1 MTTTLLSA
9 DEYFAMGDTLP
20 RWTQLIQGEVIVS
33 HPRLRHQRLVS
44 HIHVSIVNWSNVK
57 RNRGESPHTVDIR
70 IDDLN
75 VVAPDVLWFAEG
87 RLPDDAVYL
96 TILPDVAVEVRSPST
111 WRYDVG
117 VKYSM
122 YERAGLPELWLVDSE
137 ANTVLVFRR
146 SSPTAPTFDVAH
158 ELGVGETL
166 TSPLLPEFSLDVTD
180 LFNR

>member
-9 DEYFAMGDTLP
+9 EEYFAMGDTLP

-44 HIHVSIVNWSNVK
+44 HIHVSIVNWSHQK
-57 RNRGESPHTVDIR
+57 PNRGECPHTVDIR

-75 VVAPDVLWFAEG
+75 VVAPDVLWFSEG

-96 TILPDVAVEVRSPST
+96 SIIPDLAVEVRSPST

-117 VKYSM
+117 IKYSM
-122 YERAGLPELWLVDSE
+122 YERAGLPELWLVDTE

-146 SSPTAPTFDVAH
+146 SSPKSPTFDVAL
-158 ELGVGETL
+158 ELGAGDVL
-166 TSPLLPEFSLDVTD
+166 TSPLLQEFSLDVTE
-180 LFNR
+180 LFDR